1 MEEKNRDTLENAIGR
16 LPGHQPPA
24 SVWDGLAAALDADEA
39 AAQQPAPIRRLPQ
52 HEPPPAIWAN
62 IEQALENDRA
72 AQQRRAEW
80 RVFRGPARL
89 AAAAAI
95 LLALVGVAFFVRQQ
109 TGGEQLSVRQEQVDE
124 HLLEVVRE
132 AENPAFDLVQDLCR
146 ERQPVC
152 QQPDF
157 KRLKTELDELTA
169 AKKEL
174 KNALGNF
181 GDDPTLVAE
190 MVKIERD
197 RSRILEQM
205 MQMI

>member
-1 MEEKNRDTLENAIGR
+1 MEEKNRDTLENALAK
-16 LPGHQPPA
+16 LPSYEPPA
-24 SVWDGLAAALDADEA
+24 GIWDGLAAALDAD
-39 AAQQPAPIRRLPQ
+39 QQLHRLPQ
-52 HEPPPAIWAN
+52 HEPPPVIWAN

-72 AQQRRAEW
+72 AQQRRAQW
-80 RVFRGPARL
+80 QVFRGPARL
-89 AAAAAI
+89 AAAAAV
-95 LLALVGVAFFVRQQ
+95 LLALVGVAFFARPK
-109 TGGEQLSVRQEQVDE
+109 TGGEHFSVRQEQVDE
-124 HLLEVVRE
+124 HLLKVVRE

-174 KNALGNF
+174 KDALGNF